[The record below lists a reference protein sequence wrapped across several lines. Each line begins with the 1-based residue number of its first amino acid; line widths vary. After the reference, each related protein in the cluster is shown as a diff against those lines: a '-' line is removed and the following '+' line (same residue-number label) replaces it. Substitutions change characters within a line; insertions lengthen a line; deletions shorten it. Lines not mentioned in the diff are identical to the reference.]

1 MTEKKKNWFFRQLES
16 PKNSVGLF
24 IGLAIVGG
32 ASQGSD
38 DILITIIAGIIG
50 GGIIGLVV
58 HYIYK
63 FFTK

>member
-16 PKNSVGLF
+16 PKNSAALF
-24 IGLAIVGG
+24 MGLAIFGG
-32 ASQGSD
+32 ISQGGEF
-38 DILITIIAGIIG
+38 LPTFIAGIVG
-50 GGIIGLVV
+50 GGIIGLIV